1 MHRSGMISIWFFV
14 GVLLLIY
21 GILILGAGLYG
32 LAHPPAVVRADL
44 HAGIWWGL
52 LLILLGGTYS
62 LRFAPWRRP

>member
-14 GVLLLIY
+14 GALLLTY

-32 LAHPPAVVRADL
+32 LAHPPAVVLAGL

-52 LLILLGGTYS
+52 LLILLGSIYS
-62 LRFAPWRRP
+62 VRFSPWRGR